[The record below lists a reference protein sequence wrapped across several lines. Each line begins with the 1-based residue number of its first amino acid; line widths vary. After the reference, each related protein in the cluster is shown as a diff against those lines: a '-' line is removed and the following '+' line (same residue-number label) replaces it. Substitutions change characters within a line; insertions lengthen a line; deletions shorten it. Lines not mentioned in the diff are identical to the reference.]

1 MFKKIFFLFRILKL
15 KINLKGKI
23 EKTLLGDICEYIKE
37 VYSAEGCHLSIKL
50 SEKTIEALRLEIKA
64 VNVMSSIL
72 ATPRIKLKTEN
83 FKLFPNKPYK
93 LLVVPSPNDKEAIYF
108 SIQMIKRKLRDI
120 IVKGIPT
127 ISRAVINKTKDKDRE
142 RFHFF

>member
-1 MFKKIFFLFRILKL
+1 M
-15 KINLKGKI
+15 
-23 EKTLLGDICEYIKE
+23 GDICEYIKE

-64 VNVMSSIL
+64 VNVMNSIL

-108 SIQMIKRKLRDI
+108 SIQMIKRKLREI

-142 RFHFF
+142 RLFFFFNLNFKLFYLF